1 MDTQSPDDIRRY
13 VASET
18 ETRLKALHTLHDEVV
33 ALRQLHNSVAP
44 ISRLPPEVFCNI
56 FEYLQ
61 DDGGNIADIINAT
74 HVCKQWRSIALDA
87 AKLWTAFYINNIEVA
102 TTFLARSRNQ
112 AIKLFLTEAR
122 HPVHHIARLV
132 APHIARVRVL
142 RVRTSEDK
150 TVMRLF
156 SRFIHEAPK
165 LEELSI
171 EKEFRQFPPPLETS
185 NPLPRLF
192 GGSLPRE
199 SLRTLTVRYI
209 SFLPRFNGP
218 SVLVSLEIRRD
229 ISLDRDFCARGLI
242 EFLQNCPVLERA
254 RITLAGIIPGNEVP
268 QDVLVASLPRL
279 ERLAIFSTP
288 ALIAYILTSLAVPR
302 TTRVSLQTLYTDPA
316 NAGYGMVPPEREESL
331 PFLRGVRR
339 VELFV
344 EERRFL
350 LRCFHTPN
358 AYVDPAFEIQ
368 VMLLLGAA
376 PLASYFA
383 DWPFDRTEV
392 EMLVLT
398 GPRRERADLDSETT
412 ARLLAQFPNL
422 TAVRAVSMH
431 PANVRN
437 LALALAMDGDAVDDD
452 GVGVGVGVGDVVG
465 GLGDGHPGV
474 PYTLCRKLAMVEL
487 CDVRVGTAS
496 FKEALCEAIDRRS
509 KGGRLREVNLSLVD
523 GWSVEDVRVAGERG
537 GGNVLVNLDNCED

>member
-1 MDTQSPDDIRRY
+1 MDVRSPDDIRRY

-18 ETRLKALHTLHDEVV
+18 ASRLKALDTLHDEVV
-33 ALRQLHNSVAP
+33 ALRRLHNSVAP
-44 ISRLPPEVFCNI
+44 ISRLPPEVFCSI

-87 AKLWTAFYINNIEVA
+87 AKLWTAFYINNLEVA

-112 AIKLFLTEAR
+112 TIKLFLTETR
-122 HPVHHIARLV
+122 HPIHHIARLV

-150 TVMRLF
+150 TVLRLF
-156 SRFIHEAPK
+156 SRFVHEAPR

-209 SFLPRFNGP
+209 SFLPRFSGP
-218 SVLVSLEIRRD
+218 SVLVNLEIRRD
-229 ISLDRDFCARGLI
+229 ISLDRDFCARGLV
-242 EFLQNCPVLERA
+242 ELLQNCPVLERA
-254 RITLAGIIPGNEVP
+254 RITLAGIIPGTEAP
-268 QDVLVASLPRL
+268 HDVLVARLPRL
-279 ERLAIFSTP
+279 ERLAVFSTP
-288 ALIAYILTSLAVPR
+288 ALTAYILASVVVPR
-302 TTRVSLQTLYTDPA
+302 TARVALQTLYTDPA
-316 NAGYGMVPPEREESL
+316 NAGYGMVPRAREESL

-350 LRCFHTPN
+350 LRCFHAPE
-358 AYVDPAFEIQ
+358 AYVEPAFEIQ

-392 EMLVLT
+392 EMLVLS
-398 GPRRERADLDSETT
+398 GPRRERADLDSETV

-437 LALALAMDGDAVDDD
+437 LALALAMDADEAGLDGA
-452 GVGVGVGVGDVVG
+452 GVGVGGVGDIGGVG
-465 GLGDGHPGV
+465 DDHPGV
-474 PYTLCRKLAMVEL
+474 PYTLCRKLATVEV
-487 CDVRVGTAS
+487 CDVRLGTVP
-496 FKEALCEAIDRRS
+496 FKEALWSAIARRA

-523 GWSVEDVRVAGERG
+523 GWGVEDVRVAAERG
-537 GGNVLVNLDNCED
+537 GGNVLVTLDNCED